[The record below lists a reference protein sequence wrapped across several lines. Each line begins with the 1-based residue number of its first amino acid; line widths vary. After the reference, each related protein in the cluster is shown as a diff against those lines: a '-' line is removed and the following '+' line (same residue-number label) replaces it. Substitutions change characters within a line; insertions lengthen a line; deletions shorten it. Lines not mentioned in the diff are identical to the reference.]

1 MVPCQRPCDIII
13 GMRPR
18 RTPERY
24 GCWIFSWSYEQYS
37 YASRSWE
44 RNGYNKLEATY
55 NLFMS
60 FYFRGQDENI
70 NQLRYVSEVKQVSLK
85 LDFQVERTST
95 GMGYS

>member
-1 MVPCQRPCDIII
+1 
-13 GMRPR
+13 
-18 RTPERY
+18 
-24 GCWIFSWSYEQYS
+24 
-37 YASRSWE
+37 
-44 RNGYNKLEATY
+44 
-55 NLFMS
+55 MS